1 MKTLRVCIAAAS
13 LLFVAGGALADGSI
27 KDRRY
32 ERPFSWTGF
41 YAGGSAGWQG
51 SDIGLS
57 SPGNPLTYEPRHS
70 SFALGGFLGAQR
82 QFGQVVVGIEGGYLK
97 AFEEESLGATPSITI
112 FSPGGTGTA
121 QAKLRDIWSVGG
133 RLGWAMGQWMPYLT
147 GGYGNGSFQFNAQTV
162 PGTLTEEARART
174 GGLYIGGGV
183 DWALSRNWIIG
194 VEYRHYDFGS
204 KIDASSQSNASSELV
219 KFDPT
224 TDTVQARLSYKFD

>member
-1 MKTLRVCIAAAS
+1 
-13 LLFVAGGALADGSI
+13 
-27 KDRRY
+27 
-32 ERPFSWTGF
+32 
-41 YAGGSAGWQG
+41 
-51 SDIGLS
+51 
-57 SPGNPLTYEPRHS
+57 
-70 SFALGGFLGAQR
+70 
-82 QFGQVVVGIEGGYLK
+82 
-97 AFEEESLGATPSITI
+97 
-112 FSPGGTGTA
+112 
-121 QAKLRDIWSVGG
+121 
-133 RLGWAMGQWMPYLT
+133 MPYLT
-147 GGYGNGSFQFNAQTV
+147 GGYGNGSFQFNAQNV